1 MKKTLS
7 MLLSVCMLLSCFT
20 AVSADEAGTSEEN
33 PILISTAEDLTN
45 FANTINSD
53 STGGAG
59 KYWKLNSDIDLSSA
73 GTWSN
78 FIGKGDSQ
86 FKGSFDG
93 NGHVIKNLSVWL
105 YFQWKYNGLFGT
117 VAGDGQIKNLGLENV
132 TYFTQDYYSTCEM
145 PNGALAGRIID
156 NASITNC
163 YVRGA
168 VGLDNNGKG
177 GYFKNATGGIAGLV
191 DGNGAKIENC
201 YATGFNPT
209 LSGLYK
215 AGTTGGIAG
224 KIENGAIK
232 NCYSDEYFARRGSG
246 TYTVE
251 NSYGILSGDDVVGT
265 VVTRDELKGYASKL
279 GSAFKSISTMN
290 DGYPVLA
297 WENANIGL
305 EGSGTESD
313 PYLISNEE
321 DLKTLSELGST
332 EGMYFKLMAD
342 IDLGGKYITDDII
355 GKTADTAF
363 KGVFDGNCHTV
374 SNYNIEMRG
383 GVSDG
388 LFGYVAGSAVIKN
401 LGVTDVYG
409 VLKKQVSLSSFGAL
423 AGGIYDNATITGC
436 FAKRVTYETQA
447 GGAYFRNGGGLVG
460 VAEGSATV
468 DSCYAVNVTV
478 TGDVNLDS
486 GLVGGTWDPNVTIK
500 NSYSDLTI
508 TCYRSTEN
516 YSKITNCYHV
526 ANAPWPWKLSGP
538 SSSGEY
544 YGYVGDQIDSAA
556 LRGKAEAL
564 GAAFK
569 TNPFGYPLFTWETPE
584 IPLDG
589 DGTASSPYLVS
600 DAADLETVSL
610 IEDTDGLFFKLTD
623 DIDLGGAAWYSKMIG
638 SEANPFKG
646 DFNGDGHVIKNYKIT
661 CRDEGNTYNFSG
673 LFAWVGG
680 NALIHDLGV
689 EDITFSRGW
698 WTFRNTAGGMIGK
711 LIDNA
716 SVVGCSA
723 KNVTFNRPDETNQ
736 NYDQGHYYASAGLIG
751 EIDGAGCEVRRCYS
765 LNIDN
770 AYREN
775 INPIRPDG
783 TTPNSKACSMYNA
796 GLVAI
801 GTSFAEVEDCYSTQ
815 PMMQSKR
822 GFPVN
827 SCYQGYNHTNYYDAY
842 PNWGAWQTEVNNLS
856 FNWNSYLEPR
866 SESGLDYPV
875 LKREANDGQYKNL
888 VPAGSMTLSDPK
900 AVFGLEKA
908 EKIAAADS
916 GRRSAV
922 LKIAADEPF
931 KYSVNLEEGKYYRVT
946 FKGYVPENAK
956 ANLTFALGGNDLTN
970 VIKNAYLGGAWWD
983 EKTAYVKA
991 SATGAAELTIGADK
1005 AFYIDDV
1012 EVFEVNEALEKSG
1025 IDFTLQLAY
1034 QKLDKLNSDLYVV
1047 NRVYDGVDIFY
1058 SSANG
1063 YLDGNGDRTDKIP
1076 TGLGTVSD
1084 TFTAKVLIGEGNSFE
1099 KSIDINILEK
1109 APYEIVNVGLTDENG
1124 NTVYDIQK
1132 ASKIASVKVNANA
1145 AGDAKLIAALYKD
1158 GVLANAELF
1167 DISENGES
1175 ALNMSVSG
1183 GNKVKFFVMDM
1194 SGITPLA
1201 FAKESYDIPAD
1212 KVTIH
1217 TIGDSLC
1224 ATYTDNSGLIGWG
1237 QVAGDYFDS
1246 QKVVVD
1252 NTLARGG
1259 MTAEEFISKGRFDT
1273 LLSKLNKNDYVFI
1286 QLATN
1291 DCGYFSQK
1299 EFNELLSQLVLG
1311 AREKGAIPVFV
1322 TSPETKRAA
1331 SDTSDGN
1338 GGYIVSSQLKGFP
1351 DVMREM
1357 AGQMDIPVIDV
1368 NNAFLALMREKGLSG
1383 INELGYYVSDNVHF
1397 TNAGAN
1403 FIAKTVADGVK
1414 ALQLPIADYVK

>member
-59 KYWKLNSDIDLSSA
+59 KYWKLTNDLDLSGIEDWGVQS
-73 GTWSN
+73 
-78 FIGKGDSQ
+78 IGSRTEYPFNGN
-86 FKGSFDG
+86 FDG
-93 NGHVIKNLSVWL
+93 AGHVIRNVNCKFNFYYHPGIFGVLDGDASV
-105 YFQWKYNGLFGT
+105 
-117 VAGDGQIKNLGLENV
+117 KNLGVENMTISTLTWWTAGSG
-132 TYFTQDYYSTCEM
+132 TYCAAGAIAGEM
-145 PNGALAGRIID
+145 KGN
-156 NASITNC
+156 SSVENC
-163 YVRGA
+163 YA
-168 VGLDNNGKG
+168 KNVGIVDMDPGWDNNFVAAG
-177 GYFKNATGGIAGLV
+177 GLVGMMSDQSSVKNCYETGFTITPHATSGISIAYNAGLV
-191 DGNGAKIENC
+191 GKLAGGTIENC
-201 YATGFNPT
+201 YTETKLTTTSGSSYTVTNSYGTSDCGVGSTVA
-209 LSGLYK
+209 LS
-215 AGTTGGIAG
+215 
-224 KIENGAIK
+224 EIK
-232 NCYSDEYFARRGSG
+232 NC
-246 TYTVE
+246 
-251 NSYGILSGDDVVGT
+251 
-265 VVTRDELKGYASKL
+265 ASKL
-279 GSAFKSISTMN
+279 GEAFK
-290 DGYPVLA
+290 Y
-297 WENANIGL
+297 NA
-305 EGSGTESD
+305 
-313 PYLISNEE
+313 
-321 DLKTLSELGST
+321 
-332 EGMYFKLMAD
+332 
-342 IDLGGKYITDDII
+342 
-355 GKTADTAF
+355 
-363 KGVFDGNCHTV
+363 
-374 SNYNIEMRG
+374 
-383 GVSDG
+383 
-388 LFGYVAGSAVIKN
+388 
-401 LGVTDVYG
+401 
-409 VLKKQVSLSSFGAL
+409 
-423 AGGIYDNATITGC
+423 
-436 FAKRVTYETQA
+436 
-447 GGAYFRNGGGLVG
+447 
-460 VAEGSATV
+460 
-468 DSCYAVNVTV
+468 
-478 TGDVNLDS
+478 
-486 GLVGGTWDPNVTIK
+486 
-500 NSYSDLTI
+500 
-508 TCYRSTEN
+508 
-516 YSKITNCYHV
+516 
-526 ANAPWPWKLSGP
+526 
-538 SSSGEY
+538 
-544 YGYVGDQIDSAA
+544 
-556 LRGKAEAL
+556 
-564 GAAFK
+564 
-569 TNPFGYPLFTWETPE
+569 FGYPLLKWQSDEV
-584 IPLDG
+584 PLSG
-589 DGTASSPYLVS
+589 NGTASSPYLVS

-610 IEDTDGLFFKLTD
+610 IEDTDGLFFKLAD

-638 SEANPFKG
+638 SESNPFKG
-646 DFNGDGHVIKNYKIT
+646 DFNGDGHVIKNYKIST
-661 CRDEGNTYNFSG
+661 KIGNDTNNFNG

-689 EDITFSRGW
+689 EDVTFTREW
-698 WTFRNTAGGMIGK
+698 WSYKNIAGGMIGK

-723 KNVTFNRPDETNQ
+723 KNVTFNRPSEDDQRFN
-736 NYDQGHYYASAGLIG
+736 QGHYYATGGLIG

-770 AYREN
+770 AYRES
-775 INPIRPDG
+775 IVDG
-783 TTPNSKACSMYNA
+783 QDKAGSMYNA

-856 FNWNSYLEPR
+856 FNWNSYFEPR
-866 SESGLDYPV
+866 SVSGLDYPV

-908 EKIAAADS
+908 EKVAAVDS

-970 VIKNAYLGGAWWD
+970 VIKNAYLGGAWWE

-991 SATGAAELTIGADK
+991 PATGAAELTIGADK

-1132 ASKIASVKVNANA
+1132 ASKIASIKVNANA
-1145 AGDAKLIAALYKD
+1145 AGNAKLIAALYNG

-1246 QKVVVD
+1246 EKVAVD
-1252 NTLARGG
+1252 NSLARGG